1 MQNHNWGQREL
12 QLAGCCFL
20 WVLASFFSISPVK
33 QISLRLRNQWVGRS
47 YIRLKSMD
55 GLGQKKKRK
64 KSSMHYGFC
73 AHSRSTSLPS
83 DLLHSCKTSGP
94 ESLQAEELHT
104 LLMRRR
110 NTHLTSIS
118 IFPSPLVWCL
128 RGQQRPHFTQPCHAG
143 VCRLC
148 HKINISLA
156 VGGRRAVVPSV
167 LYGGD
172 ETHDCVLFLL
182 PTCYAMIK
190 RLYVFP
196 FQ

>member
-1 MQNHNWGQREL
+1 MQSHNCGQWKQ
-12 QLAGCCFL
+12 QLTGCCFL
-20 WVLASFFSISPVK
+20 WVLASFCSISSVK
-33 QISLRLRNQWVGRS
+33 QISLHLRNHWVGRL
-47 YIRLKSMD
+47 YVRLNSMD
-55 GLGQKKKRK
+55 GLRCKKKK

-73 AHSRSTSLPS
+73 AHSHSTSLPS

-118 IFPSPLVWCL
+118 IFPSSLVWCL
-128 RGQQRPHFTQPCHAG
+128 LGQQRPHFIQPCHAG

-167 LYGGD
+167 PYGGG

-190 RLYVFP
+190 CLYVFP